1 MNENPYVSVGSFTYT
16 LKEIMDNPKYNPGL
30 YFSKEELKQAQLAI
44 LDRIEKSDSY
54 NPNYTHPEVKDWLI
68 SKEELTRLR
77 KELE

>member
-1 MNENPYVSVGSFTYT
+1 MNEEEIWKLLAENYQTHRSVNDATD
-16 LKEIMDNPKYNPGL
+16 KIM
-30 YFSKEELKQAQLAI
+30 EAIKQAQLSI